1 MDTDFTSGLIV
12 NPSDVKVEPRSPSPS
27 HACAV
32 APAPALVKYDPD
44 IVIKQEHVSHV
55 APSHVSKQTS
65 VLKPSTIVIT
75 GIMGIIIRKPFNTMI
90 MFHLNNIIN
99 PVPWMWI

>member
-27 HACAV
+27 HACA
-32 APAPALVKYDPD
+32 PAPALAPVKYDPD

-75 GIMGIIIRKPFNTMI
+75 GQ
-90 MFHLNNIIN
+90 LN
-99 PVPWMWI
+99 